1 MSENLN
7 NLNTNQQES
16 NENQNQIENPQQ
28 NSQQETPCLPEK
40 IFKRHEERAQM
51 YWDKFYHKTRGFVAS
66 SKERNWMC
74 REFKEIV
81 YDPRD
86 DIDVFEIG
94 CGVGNSMVPLLRVNP
109 SMRFYACDIA
119 PKAVELVKQ
128 DKYLQGYLTAF
139 VHDVTQPIPIDIMP
153 DNCVDYILF
162 VFVLSTI
169 SPSMFEQ
176 TFKNLD
182 RVLKPGGIFFFR
194 DYGEGDMKQEIFDQ
208 RGNKLSERF
217 YLRQDGTRIYFF
229 SEDETT
235 SFFTKMGY
243 ELIDQRMICSTN
255 VNHKRNLVMER
266 KYIQAKWRKPL
277 V

>member
-1 MSENLN
+1 M
-7 NLNTNQQES
+7 TV
-16 NENQNQIENPQQ
+16 
-28 NSQQETPCLPEK
+28 LPEK
-40 IFKRHEERAQM
+40 IFKRHEEKAQI
-51 YWDKFYHKTRGFVAS
+51 YWDKFYLKRRGFVAS

-109 SMRFYACDIA
+109 SLKFYACDIA
-119 PKAVELVKQ
+119 PKAVDAVNADE
-128 DKYLQGYLTAF
+128 YLKGYLTAF
-139 VHDVTQPIPIDIMP
+139 VQDITQPIPTSIMT
-153 DNCVDYILF
+153 DYSVDYILL

-169 SPSMFEQ
+169 SPSMFNQ
-176 TFKNLD
+176 TLKNLD
-182 RVLKPGGIFFFR
+182 RVLRPGGVFFFR
-194 DYGEGDMKQEIFDQ
+194 DYGEGDMKQDIFEK

-229 SEDETT
+229 SEEET
-235 SFFTKMGY
+235 SNFCKMLGY
-243 ELIDQRMICSTN
+243 ESMEQKMVCNTN
-255 VNHKRNLVMER
+255 INHKKNLTMVR

-277 V
+277 N